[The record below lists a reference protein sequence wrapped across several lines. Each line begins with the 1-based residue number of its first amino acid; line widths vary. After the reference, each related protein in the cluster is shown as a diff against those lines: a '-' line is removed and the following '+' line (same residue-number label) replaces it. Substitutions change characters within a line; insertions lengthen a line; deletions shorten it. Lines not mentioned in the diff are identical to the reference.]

1 MKDMKKLVVLSGAG
15 ISAESGLKTFRDMG
29 GLWEQYDITEVASPE
44 GWREDPARVLRF
56 YNERRKQLLAA
67 RPNVGHRILKELEK
81 YFRVYII
88 TQNIDDLHERAGSR
102 EVLHL
107 HGELRK
113 AQSTAD
119 PSLVYDIKGAELN
132 IGDLCEKGSQLRPH
146 VVWFG
151 EPVPA
156 MDKAVE
162 IVRQADLFV
171 ITGTSL
177 NVYPAAGLVQYT
189 RPDCH
194 VYVIDPA
201 DIQVPAR
208 REVTYIRKKASA
220 GLRELKELLTG
231 QKEGG

>member
-1 MKDMKKLVVLSGAG
+1 MKNLVVLSGAG
-15 ISAESGLKTFRDMG
+15 ISSESGLKTFRDMG
-29 GLWEQYDITEVASPE
+29 GLWEQYDITEVASPK
-44 GWREDPARVLRF
+44 GWREDPVRVLRF

-67 RPNVGHRILKELEK
+67 CPNESHRMLKELEK

-113 AQSTAD
+113 ARSTAD
-119 PSLVYDIKGAELN
+119 PSLIYDIEGAELN

-151 EPVPA
+151 EPVTA
-156 MDKAVE
+156 MEKAAE

-171 ITGTSL
+171 IIGTSL

-189 RPDCH
+189 RHDCH

-201 DIQVPAR
+201 DIQVPVR
-208 REVTYIRKKASA
+208 REVTYIREKASA
-220 GLRELKELLTG
+220 GLRELKDLLSG
-231 QKEGG
+231 QNEMG